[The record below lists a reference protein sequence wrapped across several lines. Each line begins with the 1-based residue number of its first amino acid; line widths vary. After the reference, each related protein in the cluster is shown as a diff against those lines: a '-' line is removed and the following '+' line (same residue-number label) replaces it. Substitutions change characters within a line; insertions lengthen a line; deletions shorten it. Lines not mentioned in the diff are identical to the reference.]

1 MYRIKW
7 GIEFNDNYNYG
18 AKIAYTSSGD
28 VAYSSPLMPPGVSIK
43 SWYSKTEFHSSRK
56 SPMLPMLLPGHEYEL
71 TLHAEFDRKEA
82 VQLLVEFFDKDGFF
96 LEKLVFETTQESF
109 RFPQNATDYQI
120 HMVNKKHQQ
129 ILFKELVLSTKENQA
144 LAVVP
149 IGANSGANIIAV
161 TPLVGESAA
170 LSVVFEKQNSY
181 VK

>member
-7 GIEFNDNYNYG
+7 GIDFNDNYNYG

-129 ILFKELVLSTKENQA
+129 ILFKELVLSTKEKPSFGGGSYRSK
-144 LAVVP
+144 LRSKHCCSYSVGGGKCCI
-149 IGANSGANIIAV
+149 IGRIRK
-161 TPLVGESAA
+161 TE
-170 LSVVFEKQNSY
+170 
-181 VK
+181 